1 MNKMVF
7 GLQPDIIVNNR
18 NKLEGD
24 FSTPEQTIKAET
36 GGRAWESCM
45 TMNDSWGYQTT
56 DDDWR
61 SPKTVVRNLITCS
74 RDGGNYLLN
83 IGPRGDDSI
92 PEESVTI
99 LQSVGKWIDGNSQS
113 IYKTD
118 ICNVKRAAF
127 ANFTRKGNTLYIHTF
142 FWPGS
147 ELNIAGL
154 RTRVKSAKLLRSGT
168 PVKFQQTEL
177 QTKFLGLPQTAPDS
191 PVTTLAVEC
200 ESEPIQDTDFVRK
213 NRERDRA

>member
-1 MNKMVF
+1 
-7 GLQPDIIVNNR
+7 
-18 NKLEGD
+18 
-24 FSTPEQTIKAET
+24 
-36 GGRAWESCM
+36 M

-61 SPKTVVRNLITCS
+61 SRKTVVRNLITCS

-83 IGPRGDDSI
+83 VGPRGDDSI

-118 ICNVKRAAF
+118 ICNVKRSAF

-154 RTRVKSAKLLRSGT
+154 RTRVKSEKLLRSAR
-168 PVKFQQTEL
+168 PSNSSRPNRKRNSSAFRIRS
-177 QTKFLGLPQTAPDS
+177 DS

>member
-1 MNKMVF
+1 
-7 GLQPDIIVNNR
+7 
-18 NKLEGD
+18 
-24 FSTPEQTIKAET
+24 
-36 GGRAWESCM
+36 
-45 TMNDSWGYQTT
+45 
-56 DDDWR
+56 
-61 SPKTVVRNLITCS
+61 
-74 RDGGNYLLN
+74 
-83 IGPRGDDSI
+83 
-92 PEESVTI
+92 
-99 LQSVGKWIDGNSQS
+99 
-113 IYKTD
+113 
-118 ICNVKRAAF
+118 VKRAAF
-127 ANFTRKGNTLYIHTF
+127 ANFTRKGNTLYIHAY